1 MQKTFFI
8 LFMPLLLAASMLNMP
23 LLPNS
28 SQPEVKGLNS
38 NHKTMQPNPLTDK
51 CRVEIRTEYG
61 NMVVELYDGT
71 PQHRDNFIKLAE
83 EGYYDGLLFH
93 RVIKQFMIQGGD
105 PNSRNAAPG
114 QPLGMGG
121 PDYTIPAEFVDS
133 LIHLKGALAAAR
145 TGDQVNPQKRSS
157 GSQFYIVQG
166 QPLTEDM
173 LTMIEA
179 RKGFRYTKAQRD
191 AYLQYGG
198 TPFLDRDYTVFGRIV
213 EGLDVI
219 DKIAAVPTDRQDR
232 PEKDVS
238 MSIKVVVK

>member
-1 MQKTFFI
+1 
-8 LFMPLLLAASMLNMP
+8 MPLLLAASVLNMP

-28 SQPEVKGLNS
+28 GQPEVKVLNS

-173 LTMIEA
+173 LTMIES

-191 AYLQYGG
+191 AYLQHGG

-238 MSIKVVVK
+238 MSITVVVK